1 MSRLEPPFDYLVD
14 PTAIERLSFETIRAE
29 TDLARFGPM
38 GAEVVSRLVHTAGE
52 PEIADAVSADEGSVV
67 SGVDALINEA
77 PVLCDVEMVRSGLS
91 RRHLP
96 VEPECCLDGTGVAE
110 RAREQGITRT
120 MAAVDDWLPRL
131 DGAIAVIGNAPTA
144 LFRLLE
150 HLYAGAARPALIVG
164 MPCGFVG
171 AAESKAALAHFAEH
185 YAQAALWIE
194 GRRGGSALAAAAV
207 NAMAR
212 LSRGEG
218 NVA

>member
-1 MSRLEPPFDYLVD
+1 
-14 PTAIERLSFETIRAE
+14 
-29 TDLARFGPM
+29 
-38 GAEVVSRLVHTAGE
+38 
-52 PEIADAVSADEGSVV
+52 
-67 SGVDALINEA
+67 
-77 PVLCDVEMVRSGLS
+77 
-91 RRHLP
+91 
-96 VEPECCLDGTGVAE
+96 
-110 RAREQGITRT
+110 

-150 HLYAGAARPALIVG
+150 HLHAGAARPALIVG

-171 AAESKAALAHFAEH
+171 ASESKAALAHFADYHEQP
-185 YAQAALWIE
+185 AVWIA

>member
-1 MSRLEPPFDYLVD
+1 MSRLEPPFYYLVD
-14 PTAIERLSFETIRAE
+14 PTAIERLSFEAIRAE

-52 PEIADAVSADEGSVV
+52 PGIADAVSANEGSVV

-96 VEPECCLDGTGVAE
+96 VGPECCLDGTGAAE

-131 DGAIAVIGNAPTA
+131 DGAIAVIGNAPTK
-144 LFRLLE
+144 
-150 HLYAGAARPALIVG
+150 PQG
-164 MPCGFVG
+164 MPTISAGR
-171 AAESKAALAHFAEH
+171 AAPA
-185 YAQAALWIE
+185 
-194 GRRGGSALAAAAV
+194 
-207 NAMAR
+207 
-212 LSRGEG
+212 
-218 NVA
+218 